1 MNNLIFEETD
11 SKLAVV
17 LAKRSQKGVEA
28 TASARSPGRKN
39 ETWLWQS
46 DSKKLA
52 VIIHKLITHRLLK
65 TEQEDRDPLFLKAN
79 AFETKIKKDQ
89 KYKVNIQIK

>member
-28 TASARSPGRKN
+28 TASAWSPGRKN
-39 ETWLWQS
+39 ETWLW
-46 DSKKLA
+46 
-52 VIIHKLITHRLLK
+52 
-65 TEQEDRDPLFLKAN
+65 
-79 AFETKIKKDQ
+79 
-89 KYKVNIQIK
+89 